1 MHVSADSKI
10 RPAEKSSRHGWKP
23 HAPRTTPTHLVAR
36 PRDPSGHILAEVA
49 LRRKQHKHNAVEPV
63 DHTRRTYARVHVYS
77 THAHTHV
84 EGEKERDRI
93 YAAHVHTSRQRY
105 TTPAWPSV
113 RRDIALRRGRK
124 MPAR

>member
-49 LRRKQHKHNAVEPV
+49 LRRKQHKHNAAEPV
-63 DHTRRTYARVHVYS
+63 DHTRRTYARVNVYS
-77 THAHTHV
+77 AQTHTWK
-84 EGEKERDRI
+84 EGKRQDLRSART
-93 YAAHVHTSRQRY
+93 YLAAICGSGTAGS
-105 TTPAWPSV
+105 A

-124 MPAR
+124 MPAG